1 MKILLTN
8 DDSHDSPLFLLA
20 IEMLQ
25 DLGEVTIVVPAEE
38 QSWKGKSMT
47 RFGSL
52 YVDHIDIHGYSA
64 FSVTGTP
71 ADCTNLGIYNLMSER
86 PDFVVSGI
94 NLGLNTGMG
103 FALSSGTIGACFEAN
118 IAGIPALAIS
128 QHMAREDF
136 VQWNAER
143 SFSNESIE
151 RHREMTTKI
160 FPKVWKDYVLDKDP
174 DPVTWN
180 VNLPMELKGEEI
192 VRTRLGRTFYKQ
204 CFSERG
210 DQYFHNLTGFTVDHE
225 PDTDQFIVQQ
235 GKVSITRLD
244 MADIGQNI

>member
-20 IEMLQ
+20 IEILQ

-71 ADCTNLGIYNLMSER
+71 ADCANLGIYNLMSER

-94 NLGLNTGMG
+94 NLGLNTGMS
-103 FALSSGTIGACFEAN
+103 FVLSSGTLGACFEAN
-118 IAGIPALAIS
+118 IAGIPALAVS

-136 VQWNAER
+136 AQWHTER
-143 SFSNESIE
+143 SFGNESIE
-151 RHREMTTKI
+151 RYRELTTKI

-180 VNLPMELKGEEI
+180 VNLPIELRGEEI

-210 DQYFHNLTGFTVDHE
+210 DQYYHHLTSFTVDQE
-225 PDTDQFIVQQ
+225 PDTDQFIIQQ

-244 MADIGQNI
+244 IADIGQNM

>member
-20 IEMLQ
+20 IEILE

-52 YVDHIDIHGYSA
+52 YVDHIDIRGHAA

-71 ADCTNLGIYNLMSER
+71 ADCANLGIYNLMPEP
-86 PDFVVSGI
+86 PDLVVSGI

-103 FALSSGTIGACFEAN
+103 FVLASGTLGACFEAN

-136 VQWNAER
+136 IQWNTQR
-143 SFSNESIE
+143 SFSDASIQKHAQMI
-151 RHREMTTKI
+151 RKI
-160 FPKVWKDYVLDKDP
+160 FPRVWQEYVLSEGTHA
-174 DPVTWN
+174 VTWS
-180 VNLPMELKGEEI
+180 VNLPKELNGEEV
-192 VRTRLGRTFYKQ
+192 VRTRLGRTFYRR
-204 CFSERG
+204 CFSKRG
-210 DQYFHNLTGFTVDHE
+210 DQYFHDLSDFTVDQE
-225 PDTDQFIVQQ
+225 PGTDQFVVQQ
-235 GKVSITRLD
+235 GKVSVTRLD
-244 MADIGQNI
+244 IADMGQLI